1 MLKDKNTGETWEGVI
16 GNLPLNDSY
25 NIVKNEKS
33 YKKYLNI
40 YLEKKVKFKDKIND
54 RYEEGIVR
62 DKIIKFLKR
71 EAK

>member
-1 MLKDKNTGETWEGVI
+1 MED
-16 GNLPLNDSY
+16 
-25 NIVKNEKS
+25 IVKNEKS

-40 YLEKKVKFKDKIND
+40 YLEKKVKTKDKIND
-54 RYEEGIVR
+54 KYEEGIVR